1 MKKIICVILPLLLLL
16 QLFSCGETVET
27 DTVTETVTEAATE
40 MDDEKNE
47 IKIGLLSPQEGAVV
61 SLLTEEMTGWLAD
74 PTVKA
79 LTALS
84 DYTEKCEPVPV
95 TFSWS
100 CDRADY
106 SHLLVSEKQDMSDP
120 RIFLCLG
127 DTLQVEDLYPGTQY
141 FWQVVCSCGGES
153 VRSDVG
159 TFTTLQTPRTVYIPG
174 VSNVRDLGGKTTVD
188 GRRVKYGMIYRGAD
202 FTQITDEGIKKAVD
216 ILGIKTELDLRERNP
231 GGHSPLGES
240 VKYISVRAPYY
251 SGVNS
256 AEYKEDLINEIR
268 ALTDPDNY
276 PIYIHCSLGRDRTG
290 TLAFIVLSLLDV
302 SEEDI
307 YLDYELSFFSDM
319 GGYIDTT
326 PPRTMISQLDTL
338 KSLLAP
344 GKSGTAT
351 MYSRVSKS
359 LKKLGITDEEIEAIR
374 SILLEG

>member
-1 MKKIICVILPLLLLL
+1 MKRIICVILPLLLLL
-16 QLFSCGETVET
+16 QLNSCGETVET
-27 DTVTETVTEAATE
+27 DTVTETVTEAVTE
-40 MDDEKNE
+40 MDDKNE
-47 IKIGLLSPQEGAVV
+47 IKIGLLSPREGDVV
-61 SLLTEEMTGWLAD
+61 SLLTEEMTGWLAE
-74 PTVKA
+74 PTVEA
-79 LTALS
+79 LTALN
-84 DYTEKCEPVPV
+84 DHTEKCEPVPV
-95 TFSWS
+95 TFCWS
-100 CDRADY
+100 CEGSEY

-141 FWQVVCSCGGES
+141 YWQVVCSCGGKS

-159 TFTTLQTPRTVYIPG
+159 SFSTLQTPRTVCIEG

-202 FTQITDEGIKKAVD
+202 FTQITDEGIRKAVD

-231 GGHSPLGES
+231 GGVSPLGENIR
-240 VKYISVRAPYY
+240 YISVRAPYY
-251 SGVNS
+251 TNMST
-256 AEYKEDLINEIR
+256 AEYREDLLNEIR

-276 PIYIHCSLGRDRTG
+276 PIYFHCSLGRDRTG

-307 YLDYELSFFSDM
+307 YLDYELSYFSDM
-319 GGYIDTT
+319 GGYTDTT
-326 PPRTMISQLDTL
+326 PPKTMISQLDAL

-344 GKSGTAT
+344 GKNSTAT
-351 MYSRVSKS
+351 MYKRVSKT
-359 LKKLGITDEEIEAIR
+359 LKKLGVTDEEIEAIR